1 MNIRHT
7 LITWAYG
14 RPFVSKLVMTTLCKK
29 WSHRA
34 MSYSHHAITVTH
46 RAITMTHRAIAA
58 VTSHDVIQHRATTP
72 HNDIALL
79 GRAAASRDG
88 HHQL

>member
-1 MNIRHT
+1 
-7 LITWAYG
+7 
-14 RPFVSKLVMTTLCKK
+14 MTASCKK
-29 WSHRA
+29 W
-34 MSYSHHAITVTH
+34 VTSRDELLASRDNCDAL
-46 RAITMTHRAIAA
+46 RAIIVTITAIHRVVTVIDRVMNCTHRAIAA
-58 VTSHDVIQHRATTP
+58 VTSRDVIQHRATTP